1 MPGRL
6 AVLQLHS
13 VANCTNVSQNSLKI
27 EVFTTISV
35 IVCTTDFNGKNFK
48 KLVDIVAEDVLLV
61 FTNQIFSSP
70 CHREARMGF
79 HWKLFFSR
87 CCYAWNR
94 NEERG
99 H

>member
-61 FTNQIFSSP
+61 FSVHQSNILESMSS
-70 CHREARMGF
+70 
-79 HWKLFFSR
+79 
-87 CCYAWNR
+87 
-94 NEERG
+94 
-99 H
+99 